1 VARRFRTTRDGLV
14 VSLAEAE
21 IGLLRRLPDE
31 LRALLESGGGDGDP
45 VMTRLFPRA
54 YLDPTEEA
62 AEAEWQDL
70 VHSELLQERLAAL
83 DLVTTC
89 LERATAKRNR
99 YEVVLTEDEV
109 HAWLGVLND
118 LRLALGTRL
127 AITEDTDLGAF
138 DPDDPAAPAAAIY
151 GWLTWFQGEMVE
163 TLLG

>member
-1 VARRFRTTRDGLV
+1 M
-14 VSLAEAE
+14 VSLGEAE
-21 IGLLRRLPDE
+21 IALLRQLPDE
-31 LRALLESGGGDGDP
+31 MRTLLESGGGEGDP

-62 AEAEWQDL
+62 AEADWQDL
-70 VHSELLQERLAAL
+70 VHSELLQERLAAV
-83 DLVTTC
+83 DLLTACVD
-89 LERATAKRNR
+89 RATEKRNR

-127 AITEDTDLGAF
+127 AITEETDLEAI